1 MNINIDKIDYK
12 SRGLGKMVGDLLSF
26 TDHLRDAKKIA
37 ENFALP
43 SYFINCNRIIFVGMG
58 ASGIAGKIIK
68 NLASESKI
76 PLEVV
81 SDYKLPAFVDKNTFV
96 IALTHSGD
104 TEEVLSSF
112 VDGYQKGAKL
122 MAISTGGRI
131 ASLCRKFSAPFIGYQ
146 LDTEPKLAI
155 GYLLMIP
162 FVILSKLGVVEF
174 SNQNFE
180 DLLILLD
187 KQTEKLKPDCH
198 SATNPAKDLA
208 LRMHGKLIQIVG
220 SVNIAS
226 LAERLSQ
233 AINEDAKN
241 FANFAVIP
249 EINHNLIA
257 GLEHPKDKISD
268 LYFLSLESKFSSAE
282 IKKRENITSAI
293 LDRKRIDHL
302 RVSFPEAIDP
312 LSEVILA
319 INFIGFST
327 LYLAAANK
335 VDPISCEMVTLVKNE
350 MSKN

>member
-26 TDHLRDAKKIA
+26 TDYLREAKKIA

-162 FVILSKLGVVEF
+162 YIVLSKLGIVDF

-180 DLLILLD
+180 DLLILLG

-220 SVNIAS
+220 SANIAS
-226 LAERLSQ
+226 LAERFSQ

-241 FANFAVIP
+241 FASFAVIP

-257 GLEHPKDKISD
+257 GLE
-268 LYFLSLESKFSSAE
+268 
-282 IKKRENITSAI
+282 
-293 LDRKRIDHL
+293 
-302 RVSFPEAIDP
+302 
-312 LSEVILA
+312 
-319 INFIGFST
+319 
-327 LYLAAANK
+327 
-335 VDPISCEMVTLVKNE
+335 
-350 MSKN
+350 